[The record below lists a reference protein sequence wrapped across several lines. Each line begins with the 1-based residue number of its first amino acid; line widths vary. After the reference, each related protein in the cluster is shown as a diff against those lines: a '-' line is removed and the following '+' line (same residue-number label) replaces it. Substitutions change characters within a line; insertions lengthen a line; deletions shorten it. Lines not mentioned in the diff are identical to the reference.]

1 MNILVIKDDKPG
13 HYNQTEGL
21 VLILKEIYSN
31 SNIEYIDIE
40 IKNKISRKI
49 LRFLLNRFPNL
60 FKDIKSFRYLKYF
73 YKKFSIPKIKPDLI
87 ISTGGNTSNLN
98 AWLALAYY
106 DSKNLLNGALRGLK
120 EELFTYV
127 TTVIDL
133 GYKNQIILDVA
144 PNTITKE
151 KLLEK
156 SIEFSKLHNL
166 DMNQKYYSLL
176 IGGDGAG
183 YKYNDKFYD
192 DLINFVEKVSKEEN
206 IKWLITTSRRTP
218 LTVENKLEEKLKNY
232 SSYFVSYN
240 KKEEK
245 VLLPFFGLSEA
256 IFVTEESSS
265 MISEAVCTSK
275 SVYTI
280 GVQNSNPDKNY
291 RTILDKF
298 VKHNFITRI
307 HLETFEIKDK
317 KVDNISSIKRILN
330 NEIRIIL
337 GK

>member
-1 MNILVIKDDKPG
+1 MKVLVIKDDKPG

-21 VLILKEIYSN
+21 LLYLKEIYKDLE
-31 SNIEYIDIE
+31 IEYVQIE
-40 IKNKISRKI
+40 IKSKLTRKI
-49 LRFLLNRFPNL
+49 LRFLLNNFVNL
-60 FKDIKSFRYLKYF
+60 FTENSLKYLSFF
-73 YKKFSIPKIKPDLI
+73 YKKYSIPKSKPDLI

-98 AWLALAYY
+98 AWFSKAYK
-106 DSKNLLNGALRGLK
+106 SKNILNGALRGLK

-133 GYKNQIILDVA
+133 GYKNQVILDVA

-151 KLLEK
+151 KLLEESVK
-156 SIEFSKLHNL
+156 FSKLHNL
-166 DMNQKYYSLL
+166 DINQRYYSLL

-192 DLINFVEKVSKEEN
+192 DLIDFVEKISKEEN

-218 LTVENKLEEKLKNY
+218 LFIENKLEEKLKDY

-245 VLLPFFGLSEA
+245 VLVPFFGLSEA

-265 MISEAVCTSK
+265 MISEAISTAK
-275 SVYTI
+275 LVYTI
-280 GVQNSNPDKNY
+280 GIQNSNPDKNY

-298 VKHNFITRI
+298 VKHKFITRI
-307 HLETFEIKDK
+307 HLETFETKDK
-317 KVDNISSIKRILN
+317 ELENISFNKRILN
-330 NEIRIIL
+330 NEVRIIL

>member
-21 VLILKEIYSN
+21 VLILKEVYSN

-49 LRFLLNRFPNL
+49 LRFLLNRFPKL

-98 AWLALAYY
+98 AWLSLAY

-156 SIEFSKLHNL
+156 SIEFSNLHNL

-192 DLINFVEKVSKEEN
+192 DLIDFVEKVSKEEN

-218 LTVENKLEEKLKNY
+218 LTAENKLEEKLKNY

-245 VLLPFFGLSEA
+245 VLLAFFGLSEA

-265 MISEAVCTSK
+265 MISEAISTSK

-280 GVQNSNPDKNY
+280 GIQNSNPDKNY

-307 HLETFEIKDK
+307 HLETFEIRNK
-317 KVDNISSIKRILN
+317 KVENISSIKRILN
-330 NEIRIIL
+330 NEVRIIL

>member
-1 MNILVIKDDKPG
+1 MNILIIKDDKPG

>member
-49 LRFLLNRFPNL
+49 LRFLLNRFPKL

-192 DLINFVEKVSKEEN
+192 DLIDFVEKVSKEEN